1 MSYLHRFK
9 IKLTKI
15 LTNKFIQ
22 NLGWLSGSR
31 FIIKVVRLLTTIV
44 LARFLT
50 KYDYGLAA
58 IVLTTYELTQVFT
71 RIGIGSKLI
80 QAEQKDLEELCN
92 SAYWLNWVIF
102 IALFFGQCLV
112 AFPIALFYQDNN
124 LILPICVLSLGY
136 LINPISAIQGIL
148 IRRENR
154 LKVTAL
160 ATGVCT
166 STGNVLSLIFAYLGM
181 GLWAIVV
188 PRVLVAPLW
197 VYIFYTNHPWRPHQ
211 KFTTNKW
218 GEIFNFGKNVLGV
231 ELLYT
236 IRNNLDYLLI
246 GRFLSIQE
254 LGIYY
259 FAFNAGLGTSLGII
273 EAIKAALLPYLCSV
287 RADWVKLRQQ
297 YYKSLKAIGAVII
310 PLVLLQSSLAPFY
323 VPIVFG
329 EKWIE
334 AIPILM
340 IICLSAIPRPFGD
353 AASELLVAIGKPDLN
368 FKWGILFTGIF
379 IVSLFVG
386 VQWQSI
392 GVAIAV
398 LLVHF
403 TLLPAFTVW
412 ATHYVFK
419 KS

>member
-1 MSYLHRFK
+1 MSYLQKLK
-9 IKLTKI
+9 IKLSKT

-80 QAEQKDLEELCN
+80 QAEPEDLEELCN
-92 SAYWLNWVIF
+92 SAYWLNWLIF
-102 IALFFGQCLV
+102 AALFIFQCLV
-112 AFPIALFYQDNN
+112 AFPVAWFYRDNH
-124 LILPICVLSLGY
+124 LILPICILALGY
-136 LINPISAIQGIL
+136 LINPISAIQEIL

-154 LKVTAL
+154 LKVTAFT
-160 ATGVCT
+160 TGVCT
-166 STGNVLSLIFAYLGM
+166 SAGNVLSLIFAYLGM
-181 GLWAIVV
+181 GIWAIVV

-197 VYIFYTNHPWRPHQ
+197 VYLFYINHSWRPHH
-211 KFTTNKW
+211 KFTTHKW
-218 GEIFNFGKNVLGV
+218 NEIFHFGKNILGV

-236 IRNNLDYLLI
+236 LRNNLDYLLI

-329 EKWIE
+329 EKWIK

-379 IVSLFVG
+379 IASLFIG

-403 TLLPAFTVW
+403 TLLPVFTVW